1 MLKDV
6 GITDVNEM
14 LTPPPG
20 RRAGYAW
27 EPGGVRQVLRDGNER
42 ANAIAPLP
50 RGLFACGNTAAGQG
64 WRNGIL

>member
-14 LTPPPG
+14 LAPPPG

-27 EPGGVRQVLRDGNER
+27 EPADRHLGLAWPGYPGAAAER
-42 ANAIAPLP
+42 I
-50 RGLFACGNTAAGQG
+50 TA
-64 WRNGIL
+64 R